1 MAHMMT
7 RMTRMTGWL
16 DSHDSLARWLAV
28 CQDPHHLRVSKRG
41 RFLLGMM
48 TNCYSF
54 LSLILSI
61 YYLEFD
67 GMFGMILYYSYI
79 YILDFPQDIIKTFTH
94 SEWPI

>member
-1 MAHMMT
+1 MQILISQEMIL
-7 RMTRMTGWL
+7 RSDL
-16 DSHDSLARWLAV
+16 SAV
-28 CQDPHHLRVSKRG
+28 ISHHLRVSKRG

-54 LSLILSI
+54 LSLILILGLSI